1 MRFEQQ
7 WFIVILLATL
17 TSVAQQPA
25 TGKTSDAVTD
35 KAAAGGTISG
45 HVYLSDTKGPA
56 RRATVYLQPAASL
69 QIYKPNV
76 HDQGQT
82 GGAVTVGVQTHFD
95 GTFFFIHV
103 PPGDYYVIA
112 SCPGYVSP
120 YLALSL
126 SEGHSPDANQQPLT
140 PSQQAAREAVLK
152 GIPRITIQSG
162 QPVAVDV
169 TLERGAAIS
178 GNISYDDGNPAA
190 GLSVELLARILG
202 DGKEKWVA
210 EPFLSFRDPGFTRNS
225 TDDRGNYRISGLPAG
240 KYIVATTF
248 DLSALITYISSSGS
262 GGSTISD
269 NNQWTNFKI
278 YSGNTTRLKDAA
290 VLSLTPGEEHDGED
304 LQFPLSKLH
313 TITGHIVS
321 AHDGHVINSGQVDLY
336 NSDDKSVAGT
346 AHISGDAPG
355 FTLNFVCDGEYILSS
370 PMSADA
376 DYELLPQQPG
386 SLSPPQY
393 SGHPRHFYGY
403 ASKPLHV
410 DGDMDAITIAVP
422 EPTAKEAQT
431 FKDAI
436 EQQELQNQSSSPN
449 IEQR

>member
-1 MRFEQQ
+1 MRFEHQ
-7 WFIVILLATL
+7 WFIVILLGTL

-25 TGKTSDAVTD
+25 TGKNSDAVTD
-35 KAAAGGTISG
+35 KPAGSSTIGG

-69 QIYKPNV
+69 QVYKPNV
-76 HDQGQT
+76 HDQGQK
-82 GGAVTVGVQTHFD
+82 GGAVTIGVHTHFD
-95 GTFFFIHV
+95 GSFSFIRV
-103 PPGDYYVIA
+103 PAGDYYVIA

-126 SEGHSPDANQQPLT
+126 AEGHSLDANQQPQA

-152 GIPRITIQSG
+152 GIPRITVQSG
-162 QPVAVDV
+162 QPATVDV
-169 TLERGAAIS
+169 TLERGATIS

-190 GLSVELLARILG
+190 GLRVEILARMLE
-202 DGKEKWVA
+202 DGKETWA
-210 EPFLSFRDPGFTRNS
+210 EPFLSFRDPGFTPTS

-240 KYIVATTF
+240 KYIIATTF
-248 DLSALITYISSSGS
+248 DLSEFITYISSSGS
-262 GGSTISD
+262 GVTGS
-269 NNQWTNFKI
+269 NNQWTNLKI

-290 VLSLTPGEEHDGED
+290 VLPLTLGDEYSGED

-321 AHDGHVINSGQVDLY
+321 AHDGHLVNSGQVQLY
-336 NSDDKSVAGT
+336 NSDDRSLAGT
-346 AHISGDAPG
+346 ASISVDNPA
-355 FTLNFVCDGEYILSS
+355 FTLNFIYDGEYILSS
-370 PMSADA
+370 PTSADV
-376 DYELLPQQPG
+376 DYQLLPQQPG

-393 SGHPRHFYGY
+393 DGHPRHFYGY

-410 DGDMDAITIAVP
+410 DGDMDAVTIAVP

-436 EQQELQNQSSSPN
+436 ERQEQRNQSSSPN
-449 IEQR
+449 VEQR